1 MITIQRRNPYIA
13 TLTVTDSD
21 GNAYDL
27 TGITVF
33 FTVKNKTDH
42 EDDDAA
48 AVITK
53 DITVHTDA
61 AGGITTL
68 ALTAVDTDVNLGD
81 YKYDIRLY
89 SGSVQLNSTRDICS
103 IVDIVTKRVIS

>member
-1 MITIQRRNPYIA
+1 MITIQRRNPYSA

-42 EDDDAA
+42 EDDDDA
-48 AVITK
+48 AVRHRY
-53 DITVHTDA
+53 V
-61 AGGITTL
+61 
-68 ALTAVDTDVNLGD
+68 
-81 YKYDIRLY
+81 
-89 SGSVQLNSTRDICS
+89 
-103 IVDIVTKRVIS
+103 